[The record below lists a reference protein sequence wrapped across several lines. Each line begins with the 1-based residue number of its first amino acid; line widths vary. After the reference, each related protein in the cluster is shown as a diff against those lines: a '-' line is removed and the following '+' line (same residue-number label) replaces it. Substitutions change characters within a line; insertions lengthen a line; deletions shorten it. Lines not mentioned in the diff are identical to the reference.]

1 MDEAAEVVWMV
12 RGAWVSLCLR
22 AMCELGIVD
31 ALEEPRSLADLADR
45 TSTDPTAL
53 ARLLRVLVDLD
64 LLSLDDDRYAAT
76 PRGGVLRLGHPSGVR
91 NLALM
96 QTVLPNL
103 TTWQHLADAV
113 RSGGGVYEDLIGSTS
128 WEWLAAHPEEQ
139 AVFNAAMA
147 RRGTLQVAAIHAALD
162 LAGSRLIVDVGG
174 GEGAMLASLL
184 DGEPALRGIV
194 ADRSAVAAAATR
206 ALAEAG
212 MGARARGETADF
224 FSAVPSGGDVY
235 VLSNVLHDWDDE
247 PATSILHTVHRAM
260 RPDAELLVVENVL
273 DAPGRTPPQ
282 QRDVHLV
289 DLHMLV
295 MFGARERTKA
305 EYDALLVGAGF
316 APSRLAPSP
325 NTWNVLVTQPAS

>member
-162 LAGSRLIVDVGG
+162 QLALQHREVLVLREFEGLSYEEIAKLLDVPRGTIESRLH
-174 GEGAMLASLL
+174 
-184 DGEPALRGIV
+184 R
-194 ADRSAVAAAATR
+194 
-206 ALAEAG
+206 
-212 MGARARGETADF
+212 ARARLRAALP
-224 FSAVPSGGDVY
+224 AVEES
-235 VLSNVLHDWDDE
+235 HE
-247 PATSILHTVHRAM
+247 
-260 RPDAELLVVENVL
+260 
-273 DAPGRTPPQ
+273 
-282 QRDVHLV
+282 
-289 DLHMLV
+289 
-295 MFGARERTKA
+295 
-305 EYDALLVGAGF
+305 
-316 APSRLAPSP
+316 
-325 NTWNVLVTQPAS
+325 